1 MRALAGA
8 GESVSDTTISAEE
21 QEPIYRVELRPNC
34 ALTPGAA
41 LLFFASLCLV
51 SFSIAGLFA
60 AQGFWPVFPF
70 AGLEMAVLAWALSVS
85 LRGRH
90 VRQRVSVSAEQ
101 IVVEL
106 STRATYERLVFPR
119 HWAKVTLRA
128 SYTALHPSRLLIES
142 HGRACEI
149 GGFLTEEERRGLAA
163 RLKQVIGTINE
174 SPPLEVRGVDQ
185 AMAR

>member
-1 MRALAGA
+1 MT
-8 GESVSDTTISAEE
+8 DTTTSAA
-21 QEPIYRVELRPNC
+21 QEPTYYLELRPNC

-41 LLFFASLCLV
+41 LLFFASLCAV

-70 AGLEMAVLAWALSVS
+70 AGLEMVVLGWALRVS
-85 LRGRH
+85 LRGRY
-90 VRQRVSVSAEQ
+90 VRQRVSVSAAQ

-106 STRATYERLVFPR
+106 QTRSTRERLVFPR

>member
-1 MRALAGA
+1 M
-8 GESVSDTTISAEE
+8 SVATTGTEQ
-21 QEPIYRVELRPNC
+21 QEPTYRVELRPNC

-70 AGLEMAVLAWALSVS
+70 AGLEMAVLAWALNAS
-85 LRGRH
+85 LRARH
-90 VRQRVSVSAEQ
+90 VWQRISVSAEQ

-106 STRATYERLVFPR
+106 RTRVTYERCVFPR

-163 RLKQVIGTINE
+163 RLKQVIGTTSE
-174 SPPLEVRGVDQ
+174 SPPLETRGVDQ

>member
-1 MRALAGA
+1 
-8 GESVSDTTISAEE
+8 
-21 QEPIYRVELRPNC
+21 
-34 ALTPGAA
+34 
-41 LLFFASLCLV
+41 
-51 SFSIAGLFA
+51 
-60 AQGFWPVFPF
+60 
-70 AGLEMAVLAWALSVS
+70 MAVLAWALSVS

>member
-1 MRALAGA
+1 MTGA
-8 GESVSDTTISAEE
+8 ITSTAPES
-21 QEPIYRVELRPNC
+21 IYRVELRPNC
-34 ALTPGAA
+34 ALTPAAA
-41 LLFFASLCLV
+41 LLFFASVCAV

-60 AQGFWPVFPF
+60 AQGLWPVFPF
-70 AGLEMAVLAWALSVS
+70 AGLEMLVLGWALRVS

-90 VRQRVSVSAEQ
+90 VRERVSVSAAQ
-101 IVVEL
+101 IVVEFQNR
-106 STRATYERLVFPR
+106 STQERLVFPR

-174 SPPLEVRGVDQ
+174 SPPLEMRGVDQ

>member
-1 MRALAGA
+1 MN
-8 GESVSDTTISAEE
+8 DQTIGAEE
-21 QEPIYRVELRPNC
+21 KGREPVYRVELRPNC

-41 LLFFASLCLV
+41 FFFFASLCLV

-70 AGLEMAVLAWALSVS
+70 AGLEMLVLAWALNVS

-90 VRQRVSVSAEQ
+90 VWQGIRVSAEQ
-101 IVVEL
+101 VVVEL
-106 STRATYERLVFPR
+106 RTHATYERFVFPR

-149 GGFLTEEERRGLAA
+149 GGFLTEEKRRGLAA
-163 RLKQVIGTINE
+163 RLKQVIGTINQ
-174 SPPLEVRGVDQ
+174 SPPLEARGEER